1 MQQERLTKRAIQA
14 LEQAGREAR
23 GRGAPA
29 LEPIHLL
36 AGLMQDEDRLVAHLL
51 ERGGADPKAVSSRLQ
66 KQLDKV
72 PRQKT
77 SSPQQLMPSPAL
89 QEVLDAASRE
99 AGSLGDSY
107 ISQEHLLL
115 ALLEARDGTAELLE
129 ASGVEREAL
138 LEALEEVRGGRSVQ
152 DPEAEGG
159 FRALERFTRDLTELA
174 DRGKLDPVIGREEE
188 IRRVIKVLSRRT
200 KNNPVLLGEP
210 GVGKTAIAEGLAQKI
225 ARGDVPE
232 SLKEKRV
239 LALDVGALLA
249 GAKFRGEFEER
260 LKGVLQEIQASE
272 GQVILFIDEMH
283 TLVGAGAAEG
293 AVDASNMLKP
303 ALARGELRALGATT
317 LDEYRE
323 RVEKDPALERR
334 FAPIYVDEPTVEE
347 TLSILRGLKERYEV
361 YHGIRIRDE
370 ALAAAA
376 RLSHR
381 YIQDRFLP
389 DKAIDLIDEAAAQLR
404 IEVDSM
410 PAELDELEKRIL
422 QLEVE
427 KNALEKEEDSRERL
441 EPVEAELARLRE
453 DRDALKVRWMREK
466 EVMSRIQRLQ
476 ARIEALTAEQE
487 RAERDGRLDRAAELR
502 FGEVPA
508 LRQQRE
514 QAEREL
520 HEIQEDQRLVKEE
533 VDAEDIAEIVS
544 SWTGIPVS
552 RLMEGEMEK
561 LLNLE
566 ERIHRRVVG
575 QEEAVEAVSDAVRRA
590 RSGLADEDR
599 PSGCFLFLGPTGVG
613 KTELARTLAQ
623 VLFDDEASLLRLDMS
638 EYMEKHAVAR
648 LIGAPPGYIG
658 YEEGGQLTEAV
669 RRRPY
674 QVVLL
679 DEIEKAHPDTFS
691 ILLQVLEDGRL
702 TDGHGRTVDFRNTIL
717 IMTSNVASPT
727 ILAWE
732 GAIDEELEEQVE
744 EELMQTFRPEF
755 LNRLDEVIIF
765 SRLTRQELERIVE
778 LQVERLARRLR
789 DAADIELELDGGAR
803 GWLVERGYD
812 PQFGA
817 RPLKRLIRRHIENPL
832 ARDLLARRFSAGDRV
847 LVGVDEEG
855 GLRLEAA

>member
-1 MQQERLTKRAIQA
+1 MRQDRFTTRAAHA
-14 LEQAGREAR
+14 LEQAGEEAR
-23 GRGAPA
+23 RRRAPA
-29 LEPIHLL
+29 LDPVHLL
-36 AGLMQDEDRLVAHLL
+36 AALLDDEEGLTTHLL
-51 ERGGADPKAVSSRLQ
+51 ERAGADPRAVVSRVGRKLERAPAQ
-66 KQLDKV
+66 EA
-72 PRQKT
+72 
-77 SSPQQLMPSPAL
+77 SSPQQLLPSPAL
-89 QEVLDAASRE
+89 QEVLTAAGEESRRLE
-99 AGSLGDSY
+99 DEY

-115 ALLEARDGTAELLE
+115 GLLEARDGTGELLGD
-129 ASGVEREAL
+129 SGLDREVL
-138 LEALEEVRGGRSVQ
+138 LEALEEVRAGRSVRDQ
-152 DPEAEGG
+152 EAESG
-159 FRALERFTRDLTELA
+159 FRALERFTRDLTDLA

-239 LALDVGALLA
+239 LALDMGSLLA

-260 LKGVLQEIQASE
+260 LKGVLQEIEASGGE
-272 GQVILFIDEMH
+272 IILFIDEMH

-303 ALARGELRALGATT
+303 ALARGDLRALGATT

-334 FAPIYVDEPTVEE
+334 FAPVYVHEPTVEE
-347 TLSILRGLKERYEV
+347 TVSILRGLKERYEV

-376 RLSHR
+376 RLSDR

-427 KNALEKEEDSRERL
+427 KNALLKEEESAERL
-441 EPVEAELARLRE
+441 EPVEEGLARLRE
-453 DRDALKVRWMREK
+453 ERNALKARWTRER
-466 EVMSRIQRLQ
+466 EIMDRIQRIQ
-476 ARIEALTAEQE
+476 ARLEALTAEQE
-487 RAERDGRLDRAAELR
+487 RAEREGHLDRAAELR
-502 FGEVPA
+502 FGEIPS
-508 LRQQRE
+508 LREELEEANQR
-514 QAEREL
+514 L
-520 HEIQEDQRLVKEE
+520 HEVQEDQRLVKEE
-533 VDAEDIAEIVS
+533 VDAEDIAGIVS

-561 LLNLE
+561 LLHLE
-566 ERIHRRVVG
+566 ERIHTRVVG
-575 QEEAVEAVSDAVRRA
+575 QDEAVRAVSDAVRRA
-590 RSGLADEDR
+590 RSGLADENR
-599 PSGCFLFLGPTGVG
+599 PSGSFLFLGPTGVG

-623 VLFDDEASLLRLDMS
+623 VLFDDEGSLLRLDMS

-679 DEIEKAHPDTFS
+679 DEIEKAHPDTFN

-702 TDGHGRTVDFRNTIL
+702 TDGHGRTVDFRNTLL

-727 ILAWE
+727 ILSWE
-732 GAIDEELEEQVE
+732 GDIDEELEERVWQ
-744 EELMQTFRPEF
+744 ELMQTFRPEF
-755 LNRLDEVIIF
+755 LNRLDETIIF
-765 SRLTRQELERIVE
+765 SRLTREELEEIVE
-778 LQVERLARRLR
+778 LQAGRVAGRLEDSAGIDLEMGAEARS
-789 DAADIELELDGGAR
+789 
-803 GWLVERGYD
+803 WLVERGYD

-817 RPLKRLIRRHIENPL
+817 RPLKRLIQRHIENPL
-832 ARDLLARRFSAGDRV
+832 AKELLARRFTEGDRV
-847 LVGVDEEG
+847 RVGVGEDGE
-855 GLRLEAA
+855 LRMQKV